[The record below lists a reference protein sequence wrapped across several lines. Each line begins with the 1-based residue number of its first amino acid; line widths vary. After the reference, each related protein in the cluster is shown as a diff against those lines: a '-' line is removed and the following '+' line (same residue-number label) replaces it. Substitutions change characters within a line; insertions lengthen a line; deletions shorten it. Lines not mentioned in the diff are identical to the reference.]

1 MIRRAAFLTVAVFA
15 VLAQLAAGL
24 VGPAGSIC
32 VCSTCISIERQ
43 GDGCSSAASSEA
55 TDVGGLVVIGERGCT
70 DCHLIPLPDTTY
82 TPTTSAP
89 AHPIPADLP
98 SSRTVLSLLVWP
110 PSDATRLPSAHRQ
123 RTPPDQYLRVL
134 RTVVMTC

>member
-43 GDGCSSAASSEA
+43 SDGCSSAASGAS
-55 TDVGGLVVIGERGCT
+55 DVGGLVVIGERGCT

-89 AHPIPADLP
+89 AHPIPADLL
-98 SSRTVLSLLVWP
+98 STRVVLSLLVWP
-110 PSDATRLPSAHRQ
+110 PNVATRPPSVHRQ
-123 RTPPDQYLRVL
+123 RTPPDQRLRVL